1 MRFAARKPTEGVNI
15 SDEHPLVE
23 AGTLVVGLGLIFMA
37 IAVFLVFLVEL
48 ALYVIPV
55 ETEVEMF
62 ESWLPDDITT
72 VAPDDPR
79 LAKLD
84 TMVHRLSRH
93 WPESP
98 YDFHV
103 EIDDSEVMNAMA
115 LPGGLI
121 VVTAGLLEQV
131 ETENELA
138 FVLAHEIAHFRN
150 RDHMRGLGRGVLFG
164 VMLVVIS
171 GSEGGSNLG
180 ATIADLTL
188 RGFGRKQESAADD
201 FGLRLVQQ
209 EYGHVADAWR
219 FFERIGEVDEET
231 LELFAYLSTHPSPAD
246 RVTDLITTAGE
257 NGWSVSGEIT
267 PIDWAS
273 HCVNTNC

>member
-1 MRFAARKPTEGVNI
+1 MKFTPRRPKEGVNV

-23 AGTLVVGLGLIFMA
+23 ASTLVVGLGLIFVA
-37 IAVFLVFLVEL
+37 IAIFLVFLVEL
-48 ALYVIPV
+48 ALYFIPV
-55 ETEVEMF
+55 ETEVELF

-72 VAPDDPR
+72 VAPDDER

-84 TMVHRLSRH
+84 SMVFRLSRH

-103 EIDDSEVMNAMA
+103 EIDDSDAVNAMA
-115 LPGGLI
+115 FPGGLI
-121 VVTAGLLEQV
+121 VVTSGLLDQV
-131 ETENELA
+131 ESENELA

-164 VMLVVIS
+164 VMFVVIS

-188 RGFGRKQESAADD
+188 RGFGRKQESDADE
-201 FGLRLVQQ
+201 FGLGLVQQ

-219 FFERIGEVDEET
+219 FFERIDEAEDDV
-231 LELFAYLSTHPSPAD
+231 LDLFTYLSTHPSPED
-246 RVTDLITTAGE
+246 RVTDLITTAGD
-257 NGWSVSGEIT
+257 NGWAVSGEVT
-267 PIDWAS
+267 AIDW
-273 HCVNTNC
+273 